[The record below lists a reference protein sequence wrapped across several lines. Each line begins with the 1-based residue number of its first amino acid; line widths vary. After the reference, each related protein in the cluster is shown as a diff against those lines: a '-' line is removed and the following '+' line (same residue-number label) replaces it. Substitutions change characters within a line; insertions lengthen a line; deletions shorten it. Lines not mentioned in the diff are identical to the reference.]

1 MSDTDKTSWIWLT
14 LVGAGVSACVLYYGF
29 SLYATNENP
38 AWLAQVYKVSTD
50 QIRINA
56 KPKDCDFM
64 HAPLGD
70 KGCHYEAVVKALD
83 KEGWLVGG
91 DGAPIYSHDA
101 KTGKPIES
109 NDNGKTW
116 ERIDEILDDVPDPKV
131 TSVVVS
137 WVKVAD

>member
-1 MSDTDKTSWIWLT
+1 MSDSTKIWTFFLVSAPIAAYAIWYLAALLSLDPIWL
-14 LVGAGVSACVLYYGF
+14 AR
-29 SLYATNENP
+29 
-38 AWLAQVYKVSTD
+38 VYKVSAD
-50 QIRINA
+50 QVHVNK
-56 KPKDCDFM
+56 KPIDCDFFY
-64 HAPLGD
+64 APVGY
-70 KGCHYEAVVKALD
+70 KGCQYKSVVKAYD

-109 NDNGKTW
+109 DDNGKTW
-116 ERIDEILDDVPDPKV
+116 ASIANILDDVPDPKV